1 MWAQSWSN
9 ILDITIPYPGKN
21 LLDTTPNMQAQGYT
35 PVAMLQLA
43 EEFFLS
49 MNMSALPPEFWAGS
63 IVANPGN
70 RIINC
75 QASAWDFCNGRDYRC
90 VTRNCTSILLY
101 VPSST
106 NRVLKLGI
114 FCVLRNMP

>member
-43 EEFFLS
+43 EEFYLS
-49 MNMSALPPEFWAGS
+49 LNMSALPPEFWSGS
-63 IVANPGN
+63 IVNNPGG
-70 RIINC
+70 RIMNC
-75 QASAWDFCNGRDYRC
+75 QASAWDFCNGRDYRYA
-90 VTRNCTSILLY
+90 I
-101 VPSST
+101 PSA
-106 NRVLKLGI
+106 
-114 FCVLRNMP
+114 